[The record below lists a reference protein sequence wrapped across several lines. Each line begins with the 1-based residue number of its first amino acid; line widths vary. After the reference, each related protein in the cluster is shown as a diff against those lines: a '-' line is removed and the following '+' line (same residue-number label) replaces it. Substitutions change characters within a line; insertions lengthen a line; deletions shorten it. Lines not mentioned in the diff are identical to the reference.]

1 MCQFID
7 SSTLKEKVSSF
18 QEAVA
23 IYEQKVSE
31 LHQLATDVDDAEE
44 LGSNGSTT
52 SESSSIEEHSLLEV
66 SAQMSADAV

>member
-1 MCQFID
+1 MFQFID

-31 LHQLATDVDDAEE
+31 LHQLATDVDNAEE
-44 LGSNGSTT
+44 LDSNGSTT
-52 SESSSIEEHSLLEV
+52 SEGSSIEEHSLLEV
-66 SAQMSADAV
+66 SAQMCADAV

>member
-1 MCQFID
+1 MYKCGSFQFID
-7 SSTLKEKVSSF
+7 SSTLKEKVSFF

-44 LGSNGSTT
+44 LDSNGSTT
-52 SESSSIEEHSLLEV
+52 SESSSIEEHSLEV
-66 SAQMSADAV
+66 SLMH